1 MARPPVATGI
11 ADFVEHSPW
20 LPYVALALSMSFL
33 GGSVVLGRAIR
44 ADIPPMGL
52 VFWRNL
58 LALLIILPLVTP
70 LLRRQLALLMR
81 HWKLMLL
88 IGFTNSISGQA
99 LLLVA
104 LHESTAVTAGLINAT
119 GPAITVLISWLLL
132 RDTIVWKQGLGLVVA
147 LVGVAFI
154 VVRGDLSVL
163 LGLELVLSDFW
174 VQITAMSYATGGV
187 LIKRA
192 SPELNPFVLFVGQTL
207 AGLLLILPFY
217 AGEILLT
224 DARIEFNS
232 LTIATV
238 LYYAIFSSVL
248 ALSFLIYGIKRIGPN
263 RASAFYY
270 VIPVL
275 TGVMAIAFLSE
286 VFELY
291 HAVGIVLVFSGVY
304 LASKMRSARSS

>member
-1 MARPPVATGI
+1 MSETRSKIT
-11 ADFVEHSPW
+11 DLVEGPW
-20 LPYVALALSMSFL
+20 LPYLALALAMTFL

-52 VFWRNL
+52 VFWRNFI
-58 LALLIILPLVTP
+58 ALLLILPLVYAP
-70 LLRRQLALLMR
+70 LRRQLPILLR
-81 HWKLMLL
+81 HWKLMML
-88 IGFTNSISGQA
+88 IGLANSISGQA

-119 GPAITVLISWLLL
+119 GPAITVIVSWLLL

-147 LVGVAFI
+147 LIGVAVI
-154 VVRGDLSVL
+154 VLRGDLNVL
-163 LGLELVLSDFW
+163 LGLQFVLGDVW
-174 VQITAMSYATGGV
+174 VQVTAVSYATGGV

-192 SPELNPFVLFVGQTL
+192 PPELNPFVLFVGQTFS
-207 AGLLLILPFY
+207 GLVLIVPFY
-217 AGEILLT
+217 VAEILLT
-224 DARIEFNS
+224 DSRVEFNP

-238 LYYAIFSSVL
+238 FYYAIFSSIL

-275 TGVMAIAFLSE
+275 TGVMAIAFLGE

-291 HAVGIVLVFSGVY
+291 HAAGIVLVLGGVY
-304 LASKMRSARSS
+304 LASRMRSAKSA